1 MNKKHVFIKIICTIF
16 IILICVIFFANKS
29 ESIETIRK
37 SVVKIDVYDNYGEII
52 QTGSGI
58 IVFDKNILITNAHVI
73 TGGSSAEAI
82 SEADERLYIDG
93 AIYYNQEE
101 DIAILKLNDQNKIK
115 PLKISTK
122 YNVGDKVI
130 TIGSPLGIK
139 NSVSDGIIS
148 NILDDKTIQHTAPIS
163 SGSSGGALFNS
174 RGKIIGINT
183 ATMIDGQNINLSIP
197 IEKIKNV
204 YNKNKNNEVKSIKDI
219 QYLNED
225 VKSVMLNNSA
235 GKELV
240 EYVNKL
246 EKTSRNVFWED
257 SRDYKDRYVNEYY
270 LYKLAENSIA
280 LDWVNITVN
289 DTFDENEKLVES
301 KLPILTII
309 KVSDTSPETI
319 ALIENYLVEDIVNS
333 YSWLLEHPEHSEV
346 RSNSLYFDGETYHL
360 DTTKDIIT
368 EKFSY
373 AYINAYTCPI
383 ISHYNNYVYAIVSKD
398 ADVLN
403 QIEKIIKKLP

>member
-16 IILICVIFFANKS
+16 IILICVIFFVNKS

-130 TIGSPLGIK
+130 AIGSPLGIK

>member
-1 MNKKHVFIKIICTIF
+1 MNKKHVFIKIMCIIF
-16 IILICVIFFANKS
+16 IILICVIFFLNKS
-29 ESIETIRK
+29 ESIGTIRK
-37 SVVKIDVYDNYGEII
+37 SVVKIDVYDNYGKII

-101 DIAILKLNDQNKIK
+101 DIAILKLNNQNKIK

-122 YNVGDKVI
+122 YDVGDKVI
-130 TIGSPLGIK
+130 AIGSPLGIK

-183 ATMIDGQNINLSIP
+183 ATIIDGQNINLSIP

-257 SRDYKDRYVNEYY
+257 SRDYKDRYANGYY
-270 LYKLAENSIA
+270 LYKLAENGIA

-319 ALIENYLVEDIVNS
+319 ALIENYLAEDIIDM
-333 YSWLLEHPEHSEV
+333 YSFLSEYPEYSEIKAD
-346 RSNSLYFDGETYHL
+346 SLNDGGETYH
-360 DTTKDIIT
+360 TIT

-373 AYINAYTCPI
+373 DYMNAYTCPI

-398 ADVLN
+398 LDVLS